1 MANRTKMRAINKDE
15 EKTKRIMKSIGREVK
30 EESLIMPDK
39 KKMWKKK
46 KQKENN
52 WRKKNT

>member
-1 MANRTKMRAINKDE
+1 MRAINKDE
-15 EKTKRIMKSIGREVK
+15 EKTKRIMKIIGREVK

-39 KKMWKKK
+39 KKMWQKK

>member
-1 MANRTKMRAINKDE
+1 MKKKN
-15 EKTKRIMKSIGREVK
+15 KRIMKSLGREVK
-30 EESLIMPDK
+30 EERLIMPDK

-46 KQKENN
+46 KQKEKN